1 MELEPQLPAVSA
13 NSFQATP
20 GDVEKTNG
28 EAVAKPDDVLNS
40 SAENSSVEQQAK
52 PPLASFFNSTEPRWE
67 VEKEQPWHRA
77 AAFAFALG
85 ATAKDVAKQLGR
97 AELTVQ
103 NLLRQTWFQAN
114 VTALMA
120 EYGGR
125 DIMELLRAEQINS
138 LCTLIEIR
146 DNPKAA
152 SAARVVCARDILD
165 RTLGKPMQRVE
176 MVADTASENPV
187 EEVERLEAEVNRLKT
202 ETT

>member
-1 MELEPQLPAVSA
+1 MELEPQLPAA
-13 NSFQATP
+13 SFQATP

-40 SAENSSVEQQAK
+40 STGSLSPDEVK
-52 PPLASFFNSTEPRWE
+52 VPLASFFNKAEPRWD
-67 VEKEQPWHRA
+67 VDVEQPWHRA

-85 ATAKDVAKQLGR
+85 ATCKDVAKQLGR

-103 NLLRQTWFQAN
+103 NLLRQTWFQNN

-120 EYGGR
+120 EYGSR

-165 RTLGKPMQRVE
+165 RTLGKPTQRVE

-202 ETT
+202 ETM